1 MKKVLKNKK
10 IQVIIVATVVIL
22 SVSLVAIILLPK
34 PVAPKLTNKDGVIV
48 HSTSTPDEEKP
59 GLDFKWQGKP
69 NDPKQIIISDIGVE
83 AFVQKVGVD
92 QNNEV
97 AVPSNLHTVG
107 WFVDTVRPGE
117 KGLSLIDGH
126 VTGRQNDGV
135 FKNLDKL
142 KKGNK
147 FKVLLGGG
155 KVINYEV
162 ISSKSEKTKK
172 SLDTMFSQ
180 DPKVTSQ
187 LNLVTCSG
195 KYDKKTKTYDERL
208 TVSAKKL

>member
-1 MKKVLKNKK
+1 MIKVLKNKK
-10 IQVIIVATVVIL
+10 IQIISAATLVVL
-22 SVSLVAIILLPK
+22 VVFLVAIILLPK
-34 PVAPKLTNKDGVIV
+34 PVTPKLTNKDGVII

-59 GLDFKWQGKP
+59 GPNFKWQGKP
-69 NDPKQIIISDIGVE
+69 NDPKQIIIPGIGVE

-135 FKNLDKL
+135 FKDLNKL
-142 KKGNK
+142 KRGDK

-155 KVINYEV
+155 KAVNYEV
-162 ISSKSEKTKK
+162 ISSKSAKTKE
-172 SLDTMFSQ
+172 SLSIMFSQ
-180 DPKVTSQ
+180 NPKITSQ

-208 TVSAKKL
+208 TVSAKQL